1 MGKHKFHFKQIV
13 LHVVCA
19 LLQFFAFWVLNCF
32 LALASVLQSCLDA
45 RTLKHVMNLNTSMKM
60 FAGNH
65 NLLNTSKPGV
75 NSLDLLAWSINLGY
89 VDKLC
94 WCVSNKKYK
103 QDFCIFYQL
112 NKNTLTKKNWHK
124 RSIVYIKMSYKTII
138 FAFWL

>member
-1 MGKHKFHFKQIV
+1 
-13 LHVVCA
+13 
-19 LLQFFAFWVLNCF
+19 
-32 LALASVLQSCLDA
+32 
-45 RTLKHVMNLNTSMKM
+45 M

-94 WCVSNKKYK
+94 WCVSNRKYK

-112 NKNTLTKKNWHK
+112 DKTKLFSHFDKKNWHK
-124 RSIVYIKMSYKTII
+124 KINSLYKDV
-138 FAFWL
+138 L